1 MTKRAFLFPG
11 QGAQKVGMGQE
22 LFATEAE
29 AQNLLHQA
37 DEILGLSLSAMIL
50 DGPEEDLKR
59 TAYAQPALVTMSA
72 AVLSLFQSAGIR
84 ADYVAGHSLGE
95 YSALFASEAV
105 SFQDTVRLVHE
116 RGKLMEQSVPNGRGT
131 MAAVLGLEQ
140 ATLES
145 IVAQVSNGNEV
156 VELANLNCPGQIV
169 ISGTKAAVEAAGEK
183 AKEAGARRVMPLAVS
198 GPFHSSLMKPAAE
211 KFAQVLAETDVAT
224 LRTPLIS
231 NVSADVVTLPEV
243 VRTQLV
249 EQIYSPVRFE
259 ESIRRMIALGVD
271 TFIEIGPGNV
281 LTGLVRKID
290 RSMNAFSV
298 QDKASF
304 TKTMEALS
312 S

>member
-95 YSALFASEAV
+95 YSALFASEAF

-116 RGKLMEQSVPNGRGT
+116 RGKLMEQAVPNGQGT